1 MTEGYTMSRRDL
13 IRMSDEERRAFL
25 EEQRTLQV
33 ATIDHDGWPHLVA
46 MWYVVINDQIVF
58 WTYAKSQKAVNLRRD
73 DRLTCLGETGVRYD
87 ELRGV
92 QIKGRA
98 IIKDDYETVRR
109 IGEVIYA
116 RYSGGSLDDSTRQMV
131 TVQAAK
137 RVLVFVEPV
146 EIVSWDHRKLAGG
159 Y

>member
-1 MTEGYTMSRRDL
+1 MSRRDM
-13 IRMSDEERRAFL
+13 IHMNDEEIRAFL

-46 MWYVVINDQIVF
+46 MWYALINDQIAF

-73 DRLTCLGETGVRYD
+73 PKLTCLVETGERYD

-98 IIKDDYETVRR
+98 ILTTDQETIRR
-109 IGEVIYA
+109 VAEVIYG
-116 RYSGGSLDDSTRQMV
+116 RYVSPLNDATRQMIAA
-131 TVQAAK
+131 QAPK

-146 EIVSWDHRKLAGG
+146 ELVSWDHRKLGGG

>member
-1 MTEGYTMSRRDL
+1 MNRRDL
-13 IRMSDEERRAFL
+13 IRMTDEEIRTFL
-25 EEQRTLQV
+25 QEQRILQV
-33 ATIDHDGWPHLVA
+33 ATINRDGWPHLVA
-46 MWYVVINDQIVF
+46 MWYVLVNDQIVF

-73 DRLTCLGETGVRYD
+73 ARITCLVEAGERYE

-98 IIKDDYETVRR
+98 IINNDPETVQR
-109 IGEVIYA
+109 IGATIWERYA
-116 RYSGGSLDDSTRQMV
+116 GPLDDSTRQMV
-131 TVQAAK
+131 IAQALK

-146 EIVSWDHRKLAGG
+146 EIVSWDHRKLESG